1 MVGGGKMK
9 VKESRASRLFD
20 VANILFMIF
29 IMVIMAYPVYYVVIA
44 SISDSNALL
53 AHRGVLLKPI
63 GLNLSAYSAVFK
75 NPNIVTGYAVTLFV
89 VIVGT
94 FLDIAFTSLSAF
106 VLSRKGFKLNKI
118 LMPLIVFT
126 MYFSGGMIPRYLF
139 ISQTLHL
146 SNNIWA
152 LILPGVIS
160 TWNLIIMRTN
170 FESIPAS
177 LEEATKIDGGN
188 DLVVLLR
195 IVLPLSKAVIAVM
208 VLMYAVGRWN
218 AWFDAMIFIRDRN
231 MYPLQIILREIL
243 ISNSTT
249 NMAGNVGGDVQAI
262 GESIKYATIVV
273 STLPV
278 MCVYPFIQKYF
289 QEGIMMGAVKG

>member
-1 MVGGGKMK
+1 
-9 VKESRASRLFD
+9 
-20 VANILFMIF
+20 
-29 IMVIMAYPVYYVVIA
+29 
-44 SISDSNALL
+44 
-53 AHRGVLLKPI
+53 
-63 GLNLSAYSAVFK
+63 
-75 NPNIVTGYAVTLFV
+75 
-89 VIVGT
+89 
-94 FLDIAFTSLSAF
+94 
-106 VLSRKGFKLNKI
+106 
-118 LMPLIVFT
+118 

-278 MCVYPFIQKYF
+278 MCVYPFIQKHF
-289 QEGIMMGAVKG
+289 TKGMMLGAVKG